1 MPLSNRK
8 TSCVSNLVAF
18 AIIVILL
25 HPGRFSVNQCRN
37 VFKVESMLDELRH
50 NAKPAIRPHD
60 LNLCPLT
67 SNRTVERPTKGHWS
81 PKDCLPRFRIVLIL
95 PYRDRRSHLQSFLEY
110 IHKFLQGQNVS
121 YVILVVEQSS
131 KKPFNR
137 AKLFNI
143 GFIEAS
149 GLKRLSR
156 FDCFIFHDVDLLPL
170 DFENI
175 YACSKFG
182 PRHLSARV
190 DKFRY
195 NLPYEELFGGA
206 VAMERSTMER
216 VNGFSNEFYG
226 TSGFPVCKHFQE
238 MFRFRMGRGGRRYEF
253 QTE

>member
-50 NAKPAIRPHD
+50 NARPTIRPHD
-60 LNLCPLT
+60 LNLCPLA

-110 IHKFLQGQNVS
+110 MHQFLQGQNVS

-156 FDCFIFHDVDLLPL
+156 FDCFIFR
-170 DFENI
+170 
-175 YACSKFG
+175 C
-182 PRHLSARV
+182 
-190 DKFRY
+190 
-195 NLPYEELFGGA
+195 
-206 VAMERSTMER
+206 
-216 VNGFSNEFYG
+216 
-226 TSGFPVCKHFQE
+226 
-238 MFRFRMGRGGRRYEF
+238 
-253 QTE
+253 